1 MKKSIAQEFI
11 AQAIFRMEENSPRIK
26 KCLDRLSEDQVWQK
40 PNGSS
45 NSIGNLILHLCGNIT
60 QYILSSLGNIKD
72 QRARDLEFSTSGGFS
87 KEELFNKI
95 DQVISAAV
103 EVINNCEEEQLLKV
117 KDVQGFELSGIGI
130 IIHVVE
136 HLSYHTGQIAF
147 WTKYLKDQDLGF
159 YADLDLDVKN
169 R

>member
-11 AQAIFRMEENSPRIK
+11 AQAIFRMEENPPRIK

-87 KEELFNKI
+87 KEELFNEI
-95 DQVISAAV
+95 DQVISAAI

-130 IIHVVE
+130 
-136 HLSYHTGQIAF
+136 G
-147 WTKYLKDQDLGF
+147 
-159 YADLDLDVKN
+159 
-169 R
+169 